1 MRHHSTEGAVR
12 QRAPETAANKL
23 RWYFSRYR
31 DADASWSNR
40 SEASPARECEI
51 GGDFLRPDCG
61 VI

>member
-23 RWYFSRYR
+23 WWYFSRYR
-31 DADASWSNR
+31 DAYASWSTR
-40 SEASPARECEI
+40 SEVSPARECEF
-51 GGDFLRPDCG
+51 GGGFLRTDCG